1 MTFKRLQH
9 LFLLLLLS
17 DFTLATLTVNCYIAA
32 RNMASSGKVE
42 KLQQDVDELTDV
54 MRTNIHKVTERDE
67 KISNLQDR
75 SEMLQSEAQRFEKVG
90 KKIKR
95 KMWWKN
101 FKMWLIL
108 IAVILVIIA
117 AIVIWVVTTQVS
129 SSSNK
134 AATTSAP
141 SISTKSN

>member
-1 MTFKRLQH
+1 
-9 LFLLLLLS
+9 
-17 DFTLATLTVNCYIAA
+17 
-32 RNMASSGKVE
+32 MASSGKVE